1 MALAEVRVKDDG
13 GEEQRRRSKFFGDG
27 ETMHDERVFVHV
39 SHSCLIAALMR
50 NTCLKKAGLVRVG
63 L

>member
-1 MALAEVRVKDDG
+1 
-13 GEEQRRRSKFFGDG
+13 
-27 ETMHDERVFVHV
+27 MHDERVFVHV